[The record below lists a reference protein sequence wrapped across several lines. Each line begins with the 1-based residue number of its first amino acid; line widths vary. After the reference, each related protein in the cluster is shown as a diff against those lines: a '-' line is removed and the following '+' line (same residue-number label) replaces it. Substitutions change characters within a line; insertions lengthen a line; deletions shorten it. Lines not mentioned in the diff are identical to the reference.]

1 MPDDDVQTDRQAD
14 VQTDARTDV
23 RLAQAEALL
32 RELGADH
39 LAHPGG
45 TLLAHLRRVRSRL
58 AGWGAGPA
66 LQLAG
71 LCHAFYGT
79 DGFPEALL
87 PLDRRTGLA
96 EAIGREAE
104 AIVYFYASCD
114 RKANYPTLAEPDSLF
129 RDRFTG
135 SEQIPAPVMLRAF
148 ADLTAANEL
157 DLADHD
163 PAFRERWGPDLL
175 ALFTRFRPLLSEAA
189 WDDCRRVLATA

>member
-1 MPDDDVQTDRQAD
+1 MPEEEALQR
-14 VQTDARTDV
+14 
-23 RLAQAEALL
+23 AEALL
-32 RELGADH
+32 RDLGAGA

-58 AGWGAGPA
+58 AAWQARPA

-79 DGFPEALL
+79 DGFPDALL
-87 PLDRRTGLA
+87 PLDRRTELA
-96 EAIGREAE
+96 AVIGPEAE
-104 AIVYFYASCD
+104 AIAYFYASCD
-114 RKANYPTLAEPDSLF
+114 REASYPALAEPGARF
-129 RDRFTG
+129 HDRFTG
-135 SEQIPAPVMLRAF
+135 ARQIPSPGLLRDF

-175 ALFTRFRPLLSEAA
+175 ALFTRFRPLLSQAA
-189 WDDCRRVLATA
+189 WDDCRRVLAAA